1 MPLFLWKKSYELK
14 IPQIDMQHRQLV
26 GMINELSDAMLEKRG
41 YRAVPHILEEL
52 AEYVQQH
59 FADEEKVMEE
69 CNYLELDQHIQE
81 HRGFAEKVIEFKEMY
96 NQDKQVDTRKLLY
109 FLCDWLKNHITV
121 NDKAIA
127 KHIRCLEM
135 GLG

>member
-26 GMINELSDAMLEKRG
+26 GMINELSDAMLEQRG

-59 FADEEKVMEE
+59 FSDEEKVMKEYNFPE
-69 CNYLELDQHIQE
+69 TGQHVQE
-81 HRGFAEKVIEFKEMY
+81 HRDFAEKVIDFKAMY
-96 NQDKQVDTRKLLY
+96 NQDKQVNTRELLY

-127 KHIRCLEM
+127 KHIRRVEM